1 MREIC
6 NKNKC
11 TGCSTCLNSCPKKCI
26 TMEEDEYGVLMPHID
41 ENKCINC
48 NICKKV
54 CPENNKIDL
63 KEPLKVYAGWSLD
76 ENVRKKSSSGGIAWE
91 MYQYI
96 IQHGGIAVGT
106 KFDNE
111 MNLSHQIATNLE
123 ELEGFRGSKY
133 IQSSIGTIF
142 TQLKPYVE
150 QNRKI
155 IFIGTPCQVNGLKS
169 FFKNKNIENII
180 TVDLICHGVPTTKY
194 LKEYIKYL
202 KLNNKIDEVTFRGE
216 NNWYFTGYKKG
227 KVIYKKHNKED
238 FFYKSFLNGLFY
250 RENCYQCRYARKER
264 VGDITIG
271 DFWGLGKDIPFNY
284 PTEDGTSVILV
295 NTEKGQDFIQK
306 LDEKIFLVE
315 RSLEEA
321 LKGNKQLNYPSSKN
335 KNTLKFKETY
345 KMQGFEQAMKNIE
358 N

>member
-6 NKNKC
+6 DKNKC

-26 TMEEDEYGVLMPHID
+26 TMEEDEYGALMPHID
-41 ENKCINC
+41 EKKCINC
-48 NICKKV
+48 NICRKV
-54 CPENNKIDL
+54 CPENNEIDL

-91 MYQYI
+91 MYHYI
-96 IQHGGIAVGT
+96 IKHGGIAVGT

-133 IQSSIGTIF
+133 MQSSIGTIF

-150 QNRKI
+150 QNRKV
-155 IFIGTPCQVNGLKS
+155 IFIGTPCQVNGLKN
-169 FFKNKNIENII
+169 FLKNKNIENII
-180 TVDLICHGVPTTKY
+180 TVDLICHGVPPAKY
-194 LKEYIKYL
+194 LKEYLKYL
-202 KLNNKIDEVTFRGE
+202 KLNNKIDNVTFRGE
-216 NNWYFTGYKKG
+216 NNWHLTGYKKG

-271 DFWGLGKDIPFNY
+271 DFWGLGEDIPFNY

-295 NTEKGQDFIQK
+295 NTEKGKKFIEEIE
-306 LDEKIFLVE
+306 DKIFLVE
-315 RSLEEA
+315 RNLEEA

-335 KNTLKFKETY
+335 KNTLKFKEIY
-345 KMQGFEQAMKNIE
+345 KTQGFEEAMKNIE